1 MRTLVLN
8 ESNLVNDGRNSRFRY
23 QFSTSIKFN
32 EGDQVAL
39 SNAQIPYSNFNLS
52 SSQYNNTQFNYT
64 HPNTATVYPVV
75 FPDGFYD
82 VDTDMNYYLQQVMI
96 QNGHYLVNSSQQ
108 IVFYLKLSTNK
119 NRYKCQLDCFVVPS
133 VLPSGWSNPANFNLT
148 TFGGKCFSFNFL
160 SSNSFQNLIGFNSGS
175 YGGGVSNTSFL
186 GTSVPSPAPVNSYLI
201 TIPNLVSQ
209 SNINLNT
216 SSAVYAKTPNVS
228 FGSNLIIEPN
238 TFVWINVNSGMYS
251 YIEVVLCSG
260 DDGSQ
265 LTLQDPNSL
274 IMLVIKGKDE

>member
-8 ESNLVNDGRNSRFRY
+8 KSNLVSDGRNSRFRY

-39 SNAQIPYSNFNLS
+39 SNGQIPYSNFNLS
-52 SSQYNNTQFNYT
+52 ASEYNNTQFNYT

-96 QNGHYLVNSSQQ
+96 QSGHYLVNANGE
-108 IVFYLKLSTNK
+108 IVFYLKISTNK
-119 NRYKCQLDCFVVPS
+119 QRYRVQLDCFLVPS
-133 VLPSGWSNPANFNLT
+133 VLPTGWTNPGSFNLA
-148 TFGGKCFSFNFL
+148 TFGGKCFAFNFI
-160 SSNSFQNLIGFNSGS
+160 STNTFQNLIGFSTGS
-175 YGGGVSNTSFL
+175 YGGGVATTSIL
-186 GTSVPSPAPVNSYLI
+186 GSSVPSPAPVNSYLI
-201 TIPNLVSQ
+201 TIPSLVSQ

-216 SSAVYAKTPNVS
+216 ASAVYAKTPDVT
-228 FGSNLIIEPN
+228 FGSNIIIEPN
-238 TFVWINVNSGMYS
+238 NMVWIDINSGMYS
-251 YIEVVLCSG
+251 YIDVVLCSG
-260 DDGSQ
+260 DTGNQ

-274 IMLVIKGKDE
+274 IMLVIKSKDE